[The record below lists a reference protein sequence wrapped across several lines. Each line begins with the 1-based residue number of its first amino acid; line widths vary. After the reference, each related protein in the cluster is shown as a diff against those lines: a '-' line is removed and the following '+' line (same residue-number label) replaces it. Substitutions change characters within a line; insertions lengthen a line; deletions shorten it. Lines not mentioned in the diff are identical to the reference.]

1 MNSIEFVAAVQENFL
16 KVFPNGFFIARPL
29 PLGGDV
35 GITMS
40 LTRELADCP
49 HNIRDND
56 RMMMTFAIHGMKFG
70 DSDEYTDK
78 LIMEPYR
85 SVISTI
91 PRKQYYAMGHD
102 KIPTRKTT
110 NTPEKLLA
118 TLNKYIRAAGKQV
131 LDLKALN
138 EIYQQENIK
147 EQYFEINVK

>member
-1 MNSIEFVAAVQENFL
+1 MNSIDFVAAVQANFL
-16 KVFPNGFFIARPL
+16 KVFPNGYFIARPL

-35 GITMS
+35 GITMG
-40 LTRELADCP
+40 LTREQADCP

-56 RMMMTFAIHGMKFG
+56 RMRMTFAIHGMKFG
-70 DSDEYTDK
+70 DSEEYNDK
-78 LIMEPYR
+78 LMMEPYY
-85 SVISTI
+85 SAISTI
-91 PRKQYYAMGHD
+91 ARKQYYAMGHD
-102 KIPTRKTT
+102 KIKTRKTT

-118 TLNKYIRAAGKQV
+118 TLNKYIQAAAQQV